1 MRHGT
6 RMLKFMS
13 FSLLCI
19 GCGVAVCCAQTPA
32 CVTNVFGIC
41 YNTETKSFTFNRAI
55 TRHLCQSVSWEIEEL
70 DEIQECRENS
80 QYDVVGRINEKCWVV
95 HLPAE
100 GEDKK
105 SLLFFIT
112 PMRKS
117 EFADTIPCYALL
129 DTSKSV
135 LDAVRAE
142 GEFLGLGYGWPQERV
157 LFRGERISGV
167 ESLDDVWQY
176 KCNRY
181 VICFDGLNF
190 ITGRRFFNVD
200 LSSEE
205 ISQLPFFVLLN
216 VWNNHAFGA
225 VPGKK
230 GFSFCFYDLVTKK
243 ETSFFYLPMIGKPL
257 WLNQEEVLITPTD
270 GYYSPGWQC
279 MWNPINN
286 ETFVQDAF
294 IEQVG
299 VVLLRRVSQEGQILL
314 VADKS
319 NATLWESRIDEKE
332 YQNIERVDLNKDKAG
347 DIEAI
352 IIKEGEHAVLIDCLN
367 GRSYEAEQI
376 IHHGFGFFEL
386 NNKGQRAWVT
396 L

>member
-1 MRHGT
+1 
-6 RMLKFMS
+6 
-13 FSLLCI
+13 
-19 GCGVAVCCAQTPA
+19 
-32 CVTNVFGIC
+32 
-41 YNTETKSFTFNRAI
+41 
-55 TRHLCQSVSWEIEEL
+55 
-70 DEIQECRENS
+70 
-80 QYDVVGRINEKCWVV
+80 
-95 HLPAE
+95 
-100 GEDKK
+100 
-105 SLLFFIT
+105 
-112 PMRKS
+112 
-117 EFADTIPCYALL
+117 
-129 DTSKSV
+129 
-135 LDAVRAE
+135 
-142 GEFLGLGYGWPQERV
+142 
-157 LFRGERISGV
+157 
-167 ESLDDVWQY
+167 
-176 KCNRY
+176 
-181 VICFDGLNF
+181 
-190 ITGRRFFNVD
+190 
-200 LSSEE
+200 
-205 ISQLPFFVLLN
+205 
-216 VWNNHAFGA
+216 
-225 VPGKK
+225 
-230 GFSFCFYDLVTKK
+230 
-243 ETSFFYLPMIGKPL
+243 
-257 WLNQEEVLITPTD
+257 
-270 GYYSPGWQC
+270 